1 MRRGICGLLC
11 ILAVAA
17 SAHADEFHLKDG
29 SKIVGTIVGFED
41 GGFKVETSYGFA
53 FVRKD
58 NIAEII
64 PSEKKSS
71 PDSSQ
76 PPAALKPAGFPGAA
90 PTSKAAGLP
99 LPKPASAP
107 MKPAGMVTLAALPPM
122 PATNPVFIS
131 LPAPPVPAPPA
142 GALAPRSEP
151 MQELV
156 RGNLYVNQTYG
167 FQMYK
172 APTWKLIKDSQN
184 ELPNAIGAMGT
195 DDQNTLLVIGR
206 DVLKDSMQT
215 QAAATERLLRSVY
228 ENYRAVEKKQISVA
242 GLPAIELRFYGKLDD
257 HDWSVTVT
265 TLARDKDVF
274 TILGMTS
281 ANSDLIQIQENV
293 IAKTIASFQFLP
305 VQ

>member
-11 ILAVAA
+11 ILAIAA

-71 PDSSQ
+71 QDSSQ
-76 PPAALKPAGFPGAA
+76 QPGALKPAGFPGAA
-90 PTSKAAGLP
+90 PPSKPAGLP
-99 LPKPASAP
+99 MPKPASAA
-107 MKPAGMVTLAALPPM
+107 MKPAGMVNLTALPPI

-131 LPAPPVPAPPA
+131 LPKPPDPVPPA
-142 GALAPRSEP
+142 GAVAPRSEP

-206 DVLKDSMQT
+206 DVLKDSMQA

>member
-1 MRRGICGLLC
+1 
-11 ILAVAA
+11 
-17 SAHADEFHLKDG
+17 
-29 SKIVGTIVGFED
+29 
-41 GGFKVETSYGFA
+41 
-53 FVRKD
+53 VRKD

-76 PPAALKPAGFPGAA
+76 QPAALKPAGFPSAA
-90 PTSKAAGLP
+90 PTSKPAGLP
-99 LPKPASAP
+99 TPRPASAP

-122 PATNPVFIS
+122 PAANPVFIS
-131 LPAPPVPAPPA
+131 LPAPPDPVPP
-142 GALAPRSEP
+142 APRSEP

-172 APTWKLIKDSQN
+172 APAWKLIKDSQN

-195 DDQNTLLVIGR
+195 EDQNTLLVIGR

-215 QAAATERLLRSVY
+215 QAAATERLLRNVY
-228 ENYRAVEKKQISVA
+228 ENYRAVEKKQVSIA
-242 GLPAIELRFYGKLDD
+242 GLPAIEVRFYGKLDD

-293 IAKTIASFQFLP
+293 IAKAIASFQFLP

>member
-1 MRRGICGLLC
+1 
-11 ILAVAA
+11 LAIAA

-29 SKIVGTIVGFED
+29 SKIVGTIVGYED

-76 PPAALKPAGFPGAA
+76 QPAALKPAGFPAA
-90 PTSKAAGLP
+90 TSPAKPAP
-99 LPKPASAP
+99 MPKPASAA
-107 MKPAGMVTLAALPPM
+107 MKPAGMVTLAALPPT
-122 PATNPVFIS
+122 PASQPVFIS
-131 LPAPPVPAPPA
+131 LPAPPDPVPPA
-142 GALAPRSEP
+142 GALAPRSAP

-172 APTWKLIKDSQN
+172 PPTWQLIKNSQN

-206 DVLKDSMQT
+206 DSLKDSIQA
-215 QAAATERLLRSVY
+215 QAAATERELRGIY
-228 ENYRAVEKKQISVA
+228 ENYRAVGKKQTSVA